1 MSLTKADLRKV
12 HVAVSSSA
20 FLESLRKKGVEVR
33 FMIYKVGECAVQQ
46 FKESDGKE
54 LDSTTKECFT
64 YRR

>member
-1 MSLTKADLRKV
+1 M
-12 HVAVSSSA
+12 AVSSSA